1 MADELNTPD
10 REEEERERWALL
22 HEINEVKDTP
32 LVVLSLIWVG
42 LLILE
47 LAGGLTGFLP
57 TLVLVIWGVFI
68 LDFVIEFIIA
78 PRKLVYLRNSWLT
91 AIALVIPAFRMLRIF
106 PALRMLR
113 AARFIRSTNL
123 VRMLTSTNRGLRA
136 MRAALGRRGF
146 GYIVLATIMVLFIAA
161 GGILQFESP
170 GALER
175 AGYEDTTGIEHYG
188 DAVWWTAMLITT
200 FGSDYWPQTAE
211 GRALTVVLSVYSVAV
226 FGYITATIASMF
238 IASDITSRDEQ
249 NQKEARRGKR
259 RRRPQ
264 SVATARTG

>member
-1 MADELNTPD
+1 MPDEPNTPE

-22 HEINEVKDTP
+22 REIDEVKDTP
-32 LVVLSLIWVG
+32 LVVLSFIWVG

-47 LAGGLTGFLP
+47 LAQGLTGFLP
-57 TLVLVIWGVFI
+57 TLVLVIWGIFV

-78 PRKLVYLRNSWLT
+78 PKKRVYLRNSWLT
-91 AIALVIPAFRMLRIF
+91 AIALIIPAFRMLRIF

-123 VRMLTSTNRGLRA
+123 VRILTSTNRGLRA

-146 GYIVLATIMVLFIAA
+146 GYIVLATVMVLFIAA

-170 GALER
+170 GALQR
-175 AGYEDTTGIEHYG
+175 AGYEDTAGIEHYG
-188 DAVWWTAMLITT
+188 DAVWWTAMVITT
-200 FGSDYWPQTAE
+200 FGSDYWPQTPE
-211 GRALTVVLSVYSVAV
+211 GRTLTVVLSVYSVAV

-238 IASDITSRDEQ
+238 ISSDISSREER
-249 NQKEARRGKR
+249 EARRGRQR

-264 SVATARTG
+264 SVAATPNN